1 MMLDLIFA
9 ALLVFAAIKGY
20 QKGLIV
26 SVFSFV
32 AIVIGLAAAMKLS
45 TIAAGYISSAVNISA
60 QWLPAVSFIIVFIAV
75 ILLIRLGAT
84 AIEKTVQLALL
95 GWVNRLGGIIFYAA
109 IYLTIYS
116 VLLFYAVQMELL
128 KPETLKQSATYS
140 FVQPWGPK
148 AISAIG
154 LVLPFFRNLF
164 TELEL
169 FFDQIANNHAA

>member
-1 MMLDLIFA
+1 MIIDLIFA

-26 SVFSFV
+26 AVFSFI
-32 AIVIGLAAAMKLS
+32 AIIVGLAAAMKLS

-60 QWLPAVSFIIVFIAV
+60 QWLPVVSFIIVFIAV

-95 GWVNRLGGIIFYAA
+95 GWVNRLGGIIFFAA
-109 IYLTIYS
+109 IYLTIFS

-128 KPETLKQSATYS
+128 KPETLKQSVTYA

-154 LVLPFFRNLF
+154 WVLPFFRNMF
-164 TELEL
+164 TELEV
-169 FFDQIANNHAA
+169 FFDQIAKSQTT